1 MSLTVE
7 QRSQKEKEVNL
18 KMQQQKLTNV
28 KSREKTY
35 GEKKNIVSQ
44 GPLRQYQ
51 TVQHTFINNWNLEGE
66 ERQDELEQI
75 LKNKANIPQ
84 IGLKPEI
91 YR

>member
-1 MSLTVE
+1 MGLTVK

-35 GEKKNIVSQ
+35 GEEMNIVSQ
-44 GPLRQYQ
+44 GPLRSYQ

-66 ERQDELEQI
+66 EREDELEH
-75 LKNKANIPQ
+75 KF
-84 IGLKPEI
+84 
-91 YR
+91 